1 MTFSLEAGIPAPA
14 PVTEVTPILAPA
26 RPAATPVRAGY
37 DSDVP
42 VGGATAFNPGGD
54 YENGRAETMRQFY
67 SAYTSCPW
75 VSAPVD
81 VIARTVTAGGLH
93 VVPDDE
99 LDAEHPP
106 PPVQQLQALLDY
118 VNPHEDVR
126 QLLRGVIT
134 DAEIYGDSFT
144 EIVVLFGK
152 PVALY
157 SLDAATMS
165 VDADE
170 HGQVTGYTQT
180 LGYRTAT
187 FSPEQI
193 IHVSKDAPR
202 GSLYGIGT
210 CEKAYLPVLVW
221 LFTAGLLKETMRKGN
236 PLNLHVGFGVEHQDS
251 DIRLWRQQHMIR
263 NVGIGN
269 IGTPITTHGD
279 TTVAELNVGKI
290 ADYLAVL
297 DQQRDVILSAAGVPP
312 SKVGV
317 IESGNLGGGTGSSQD
332 KTFRVN
338 TCGPVGEIVLE
349 KFNFTL
355 LSAFSVDGWKMHFG
369 TVDWRDDKVVEDIR
383 DMRLKNGSWC
393 VDPETEIRT
402 VDGWKTYTE
411 LAVGDTVLTLNHV
424 SGQSEWQPV
433 RQVAIFDLVDA
444 PMAQMT
450 SRSHSSLTTTNH
462 RWPVL
467 RQVGNATK
475 PRTRSWTT
483 SDSMHVMD
491 QIITAAPS
499 GDRPVEARYDDA
511 LVELVAWFWTEGHN
525 PPGSKFLL
533 ITQIKE
539 DGRDRIRAA
548 LEKFYGPAYEAGGH
562 RHRLGCNGAWIERKR
577 DFRIASPHAL
587 EILQHIEADDHAVK
601 SDFLLDLTQ
610 EQLELFIEVSLMA
623 DGVNSKLAG
632 KTGQRV
638 LGQKRQRASE
648 QFQFACILAGVPAH
662 MRVRVRNDVDGRPN
676 AHEAMHV
683 VNVGTTGTVQPK
695 RYSGYEEINYTGQ
708 VWCPVTENQSWL
720 ARRDGK
726 LFYTGNTLNRYRQEI
741 DEPDVGPEGDN
752 PALILTRIAMLW
764 RDMDAMSTA
773 EVDAL
778 AGKGADVLPIPP
790 ADPQSGAALPTQPD
804 ESAEYTM
811 SIAEKV
817 RNHILNLHDDNNP

>member
-1 MTFSLEAGIPAPA
+1 VTFTLEAGIPAPA
-14 PVTEVTPILAPA
+14 PVTEVTSILAPA

-42 VGGATAFNPGGD
+42 VGGATPFNPGGD

-144 EIVVLFGK
+144 EIVWLFGK

-170 HGQVTGYTQT
+170 HGQVTGFDQT
-180 LGYRTAT
+180 LGYRTAH
-187 FSPEQI
+187 FEPEQI

-202 GSLYGIGT
+202 GSLYGVGT

-355 LSAFSVDGWKMHFG
+355 LSAFGIDGWKMHFG

-383 DMRLKNGSWC
+383 DTRLKNGSW
-393 VDPETEIRT
+393 
-402 VDGWKTYTE
+402 
-411 LAVGDTVLTLNHV
+411 
-424 SGQSEWQPV
+424 
-433 RQVAIFDLVDA
+433 
-444 PMAQMT
+444 
-450 SRSHSSLTTTNH
+450 
-462 RWPVL
+462 
-467 RQVGNATK
+467 
-475 PRTRSWTT
+475 
-483 SDSMHVMD
+483 
-491 QIITAAPS
+491 
-499 GDRPVEARYDDA
+499 
-511 LVELVAWFWTEGHN
+511 
-525 PPGSKFLL
+525 
-533 ITQIKE
+533 
-539 DGRDRIRAA
+539 
-548 LEKFYGPAYEAGGH
+548 
-562 RHRLGCNGAWIERKR
+562 
-577 DFRIASPHAL
+577 
-587 EILQHIEADDHAVK
+587 
-601 SDFLLDLTQ
+601 
-610 EQLELFIEVSLMA
+610 
-623 DGVNSKLAG
+623 
-632 KTGQRV
+632 
-638 LGQKRQRASE
+638 
-648 QFQFACILAGVPAH
+648 
-662 MRVRVRNDVDGRPN
+662 
-676 AHEAMHV
+676 
-683 VNVGTTGTVQPK
+683 
-695 RYSGYEEINYTGQ
+695 
-708 VWCPVTENQSWL
+708 
-720 ARRDGK
+720 
-726 LFYTGNTLNRYRQEI
+726 TLNRYRQEI

-804 ESAEYTM
+804 ESAAYTM

-817 RNHILNLHDDNNP
+817 RDHILNLHDDNP